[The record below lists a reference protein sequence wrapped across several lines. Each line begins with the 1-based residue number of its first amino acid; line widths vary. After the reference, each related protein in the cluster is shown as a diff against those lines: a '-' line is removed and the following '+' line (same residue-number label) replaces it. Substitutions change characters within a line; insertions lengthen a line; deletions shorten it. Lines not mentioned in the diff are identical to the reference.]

1 MCKNF
6 IGSIALSLV
15 SCTLLAGA
23 AAAAPA
29 PRTVTVSYA
38 DLDLGTDGG
47 IEALYQRPRTAARTA
62 CNPSDTLDG
71 RSQVAFEVCK
81 VEALERAVAHLGI
94 ARLTARLKGTKAAA
108 PIAGFA
114 AN

>member
-1 MCKNF
+1 MSHNF

-15 SCTLLAGA
+15 GCTLLASV

-29 PRTVTVSYA
+29 PRMVTVSYA
-38 DLDLGTDGG
+38 DLNLGTDGG
-47 IEALYQRPRTAARTA
+47 IEALYQRLRTAAHTA

-81 VEALERAVAHLGI
+81 VQALERAVAHFGN
-94 ARLTARLKGTKAAA
+94 ARLIARLKGKKAAA
-108 PIAGFA
+108 LTTGVA

>member
-1 MCKNF
+1 MSHNF

-15 SCTLLAGA
+15 GCTLLAGA

-29 PRTVTVSYA
+29 PRTVKVSYA

-47 IEALYQRPRTAARTA
+47 VEALYQRLRTAARAA

-71 RSQVAFEVCK
+71 RSQGSFEVCK
-81 VEALERAVAHLGI
+81 AEALERAVARIGN
-94 ARLTARLKGTKAAA
+94 ASLTARLRGKKVAA
-108 PIAGFA
+108 PMPSVA
-114 AN
+114 AK

>member
-1 MCKNF
+1 MSHNF
-6 IGSIALSLV
+6 IGSIALV
-15 SCTLLAGA
+15 SCTLLAGT

-47 IEALYQRPRTAARTA
+47 VEALYRRLRTTARSA

-71 RSQVAFEVCK
+71 PSQVSFEVCK
-81 VEALERAVAHLGI
+81 VAALDRAVAHIGS
-94 ARLTARLKGTKAAA
+94 ARLTARLKGKKVTAPMASLAAK
-108 PIAGFA
+108 
-114 AN
+114 

>member
-1 MCKNF
+1 MSHNF

-15 SCTLLAGA
+15 GCTLLASV

-29 PRTVTVSYA
+29 PRMVTVSYA
-38 DLDLGTDGG
+38 DLDLDTDGG
-47 IEALYQRPRTAARTA
+47 IEALYQRLRTAARTA

-81 VEALERAVAHLGI
+81 VEALERAVAHLGN
-94 ARLTARLKGTKAAA
+94 ARLIARLKGTKAAA
-108 PIAGFA
+108 LTIGVA

>member
-47 IEALYQRPRTAARTA
+47 IEALYRRLRTAARSA

-71 RSQVAFEVCK
+71 PSQVSFEVCK
-81 VEALERAVAHLGI
+81 VEALARVVAHIGN
-94 ARLTARLKGTKAAA
+94 ARLTARLKGKKVTA
-108 PIAGFA
+108 PMASFA
-114 AN
+114 AK